1 MTLKKI
7 LPGVKLSPKLAGLPV
22 KGISD
27 DSRAVV
33 PGSIFFIRQGQGF
46 DVFSIIKKIEK
57 KAAVLVGKAAD
68 KGRLLPLVKN
78 KPLILV
84 RDVNFCLRRA
94 ADIFYGF
101 KVKDFVFI
109 GITGTKGKST
119 TAQFV
124 WEFLRDKGLPA
135 GLIGTVEY
143 RVNDDLVRAVH
154 TTPDHLTLRRL
165 LNRMK
170 LSRAR
175 YVVMEVSSH
184 AIKQQRI
191 AGLRFGVCAFTNLSR
206 EHLDYHKTMKDYFLT
221 KKRFFLDNPGAKA
234 VINIDDAHGRALA
247 AKSIKKITYSRK
259 TDADIRGRLIAM
271 DKAGLSFC
279 LEAGPRAVLARTRL
293 VGKHNLENILCAAGI
308 LIALGFNIRQIGRF
322 IPRFSGAKGRLE
334 KVARDVFVDYAH
346 THDSLRK
353 TLAALQEVGYGKIIC
368 VFGCGGN
375 RDHGKRPLM
384 GKVAGRGAFY
394 SVITS
399 DNPRD
404 EDPITICRQVSRGFE
419 RKNFSLVVDRRQA
432 IKRGLQL
439 KGRHAGSCLL
449 VAGKGHE
456 DYQIIKGKKLPFND
470 KKVIREI
477 IKKTGL

>member
-1 MTLKKI
+1 MKLKQL
-7 LPGVKLSPKLAGLPV
+7 LPGVRLSRGLARLSVAGV
-22 KGISD
+22 SD
-27 DSRAVV
+27 DSRFVV
-33 PGSIFFIRQGQGF
+33 PGSIFFIRPGQGF

-57 KAAVLVGKAAD
+57 KAAVLVGEAAD
-68 KGRLLPLVKN
+68 GEAIASHVKN

-84 RDVNFCLRRA
+84 RDVNRCLRRA

-101 KVKDFVFI
+101 RSKDFVFI

-124 WEFLRDKGLPA
+124 WEFLRDRGVPA

-143 RVNDDLVRAVH
+143 RVNDDLIKAVH

-170 LSRAR
+170 LARVR
-175 YVVMEVSSH
+175 YVVLEVSSH
-184 AIKQQRI
+184 AIKQQRV
-191 AGLRFGVCAFTNLSR
+191 AGLRFRISAFTNLSR

-234 VINIDDAHGRALA
+234 VINIDDARGRVLA
-247 AKSIKKITYSRK
+247 AKFTKKITYSRK
-259 TDADIRGRLIAM
+259 TDANIRGRLIAM
-271 DKAGLSFC
+271 DKTGLLFQ
-279 LEAGPRAVLARTRL
+279 LEVASRTVLARTRL

-308 LIALGFNIRQIGRF
+308 LTALGFKLRQIGRF
-322 IPRFSGAKGRLE
+322 IPRFRGAKGRLE
-334 KVARDVFVDYAH
+334 KVAGDVFVDYAH

-353 TLAALQEVGYGKIIC
+353 TLSALRQVGYGKIIC

-384 GKVAGRGAFY
+384 GKVACRGAFY

-404 EDPITICRQVSRGFE
+404 EDPVTICRQVSRGFT
-419 RKNFSLVVDRRQA
+419 RKNFAVIVDRRQA

-439 KGRHAGSCLL
+439 KSRHAGSCLL

-456 DYQIIKGKKLPFND
+456 DYQIIKGKKIPFND

-477 IKKTGL
+477 LKK